1 LGKFINR
8 KEKGMKRSMARGHMI
23 NKINRLI
30 PEANAVPREDFDGH
44 SDRGIWLRGSE
55 SYHEDARIFNYWA
68 EGADMLRLHPKLVKI
83 LEKGNWYDEPYDA
96 GTLMLWPDY

>member
-1 LGKFINR
+1 
-8 KEKGMKRSMARGHMI
+8 MKKSMARGHMI

-44 SDRGIWLRGSE
+44 SDGGIWLRGSE
-55 SYHEDARIFNYWA
+55 STHEDKDGGLLRIFNYWY
-68 EGADMLRLHPKLVKI
+68 EGFEGQSPRIHPKLKKI

-96 GTLMLWPDY
+96 GTLMLWPDD